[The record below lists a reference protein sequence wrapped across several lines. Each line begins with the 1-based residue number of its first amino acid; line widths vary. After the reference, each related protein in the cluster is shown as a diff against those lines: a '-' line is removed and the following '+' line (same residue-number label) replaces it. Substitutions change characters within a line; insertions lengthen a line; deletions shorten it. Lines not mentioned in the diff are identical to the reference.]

1 MDTKDLV
8 VLVADADWQEV
19 VRSLLQRWKSLGIRR
34 ISASVRRHPRHD
46 PGCRIGASQYLR
58 PFLTSH
64 KHALVVFD
72 RDGCGDPGSRTEIRD
87 AVATDLSANGWRDR
101 SGVIVIEPEL
111 ESWLWSDSPHV
122 AAALGWGAKQRELR
136 SFLASRALWPSGS
149 PKPPDPKRAAEVA
162 IGGAQ
167 VPRKPRRSAAWF
179 GALAEK
185 VSLSHCRDEAF
196 LEMRGTLRRW
206 FPPD

>member
-8 VLVADADWQEV
+8 VLVADADCEQV

-64 KHALVVFD
+64 KHALVIFD
-72 RDGCGDPGSRTEIRD
+72 RDGCGDERRRAVIQD
-87 AVATDLSANGWRDR
+87 AVSADLAANGWQDR
-101 SGVIVIEPEL
+101 SAVIVIDPEL
-111 ESWLWSDSPHV
+111 EIWLWSDSPHV
-122 AAALGWGAKQRELR
+122 ATALGWGANQPGLR
-136 SFLASRALWPSGS
+136 RFLASRANWPEDL

-162 IGGAQ
+162 IGGAR
-167 VPRKPRRSAAWF
+167 VRRRPRRSAAWF
-179 GALAEK
+179 GAIAEK
-185 VSLSHCRDEAF
+185 VSVSHCRDEAF
-196 LEMRGTLRRW
+196 VEMRGTLRRW